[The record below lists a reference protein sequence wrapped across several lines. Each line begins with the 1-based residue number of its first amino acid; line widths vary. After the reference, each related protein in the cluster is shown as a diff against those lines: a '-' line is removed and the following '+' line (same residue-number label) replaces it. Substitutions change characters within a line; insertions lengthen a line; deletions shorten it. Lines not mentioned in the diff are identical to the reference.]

1 MKRFAP
7 ALLAL
12 LVLPLVTTARDDT
25 LPDGWREVTGGYKN
39 RAYVVWYP
47 KGGKLTNDEDSI
59 VSKDFGQIR
68 IYRSVLQRK
77 DGSLLATSQILLPPK
92 LVKAPPKVRQD
103 FFRDMFLKEFDGK
116 LVEEKKTKLGTM
128 AGREYLVKTSKG
140 MARYVVLG
148 TGVQIFRVAF
158 VGTKDQLESKDTQT
172 FASIRSSGRR
182 KPPTRPPR
190 MPTLL
195 ARKKTSRADGSGG
208 VVRRPCPS
216 GAGEVWFAMSGRQG
230 VPVAPVRIIT
240 HAVSRA
246 AAS

>member
-1 MKRFAP
+1 MTHHLPTAGLGRRGFLAAGAFALANVERLRAAAGIGSDTALRNQGAPMKCFAP

-103 FFRDMFLKEFDGK
+103 FFRDMFLQEFDGK

-128 AGREYLVKTSKG
+128 AGREYVVKTSKG

-172 FASIRSSGRR
+172 FFDSFKRT
-182 KPPTRPPR
+182 PQT
-190 MPTLL
+190 T
-195 ARKKTSRADGSGG
+195 D
-208 VVRRPCPS
+208 
-216 GAGEVWFAMSGRQG
+216 
-230 VPVAPVRIIT
+230 
-240 HAVSRA
+240 A
-246 AAS
+246 AAPKADSPSPKKDE